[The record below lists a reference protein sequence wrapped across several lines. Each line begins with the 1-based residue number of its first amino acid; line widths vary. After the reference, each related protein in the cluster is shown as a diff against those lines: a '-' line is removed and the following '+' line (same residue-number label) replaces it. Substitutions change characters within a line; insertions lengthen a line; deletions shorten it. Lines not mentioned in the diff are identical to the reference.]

1 VGPSQ
6 EKQFQKFILLLLPLL
21 SSPLTIPHG
30 LVSVLGL
37 MDATSRQ
44 VSLGYLRMRP
54 IQQAL
59 ACRTVGLEV
68 FSGDSHQNLN
78 RYARTHSVPPQAI
91 VVIFTDASIEEWLF
105 IAITILPR
113 RAIIIPPYKCSG
125 VQGCIQSPSDISS
138 TNSASTV
145 SSFRRK
151 LKTYLF
157 SKAFLA
163 CLSGGYPW

>member
-1 VGPSQ
+1 MSTYNTSWFGECVR
-6 EKQFQKFILLLLPLL
+6 
-21 SSPLTIPHG
+21 PHG
-30 LVSVLGL
+30 RYFQAGVPRVSADETNSTGSC
-37 MDATSRQ
+37 MQ
-44 VSLGYLRMRP
+44 NCGIGSLL
-54 IQQAL
+54 
-59 ACRTVGLEV
+59 
-68 FSGDSHQNLN
+68 

-91 VVIFTDASIEEWLF
+91 VVIFTDASKEEWLF

-157 SKAFLA
+157 SKAFPPLT
-163 CLSGGYPW
+163 